1 MLNNYSVLL
10 FNAASYNPFFTVLG
24 LLLGAVALGLGYGA
38 AKIFRRT
45 SSSQEAAGR
54 VAGFISG
61 LVLLGGAIFVLGLA
75 AICAM
80 WVAG

>member
-1 MLNNYSVLL
+1 MLNNYSILL
-10 FNAASYNPFFTVLG
+10 FNAASYNPFFTILG

-38 AKIFRRT
+38 VKIFRRT
-45 SSSQEAAGR
+45 SGSQEAAGR

>member
-1 MLNNYSVLL
+1 MMNNYSVLL
-10 FNAASYNPFFTVLG
+10 FDAATFNPLFTILG
-24 LLLGAVALGLGYGA
+24 LLLGAAGLGLGYGA
-38 AKIFRRT
+38 AKLFKRT
-45 SSSQEAAGR
+45 SGSQEAAGR

-75 AICAM
+75 AICVM

>member
-10 FNAASYNPFFTVLG
+10 FNAASYNPLFTVLG
-24 LLLGAVALGLGYGA
+24 LLLGAAGLGLGYGA
-38 AKIFRRT
+38 AKIFKST
-45 SSSQEAAGR
+45 GASKEAAGR
-54 VAGFISG
+54 IAGFVSG